1 MNNKQLESIAKSVR
15 KTVFEF
21 KTRDGIGHL
30 HSSLSPVDVLVSLF
44 MMITQISI
52 TKKIS

>member
-21 KTRDGIGHL
+21 KTRSAAI
-30 HSSLSPVDVLVSLF
+30 F
-44 MMITQISI
+44 F
-52 TKKIS
+52 KR